1 MNLFDVF
8 WPELYDLDFVHIL
21 RTPVI
26 LVTLKD
32 KTQIEFFTERAYQQW
47 EEKDG
52 AKLKG
57 WTRKYYKGL
66 SSWSTVQ
73 FANFFNNLPKYLYRV
88 DMEDEHDKNALD
100 LAFNGARADD
110 RKVWLETSSGNF
122 EDYISTT

>member
-57 WTRKYYKGL
+57 WTRKFYKGL

-88 DMEDEHDKNALD
+88 DMEDEHDKEEREQPVGPGGGGFGGD
-100 LAFNGARADD
+100 TDNGFCGCDD
-110 RKVWLETSSGNF
+110 FG
-122 EDYISTT
+122 DAYD